1 MFPTWRLKLREVRVA
16 ADSGRYEDAIALLE
30 RESLCEF
37 LPAKRLAQEVA
48 GKMVA
53 RARER
58 FDGGDSAAAWQD
70 LVTADRLGGQ
80 DQAIDQLRQQY
91 ADRALAE
98 VRRFL
103 AAGEA
108 SAALAR
114 LEKLHSKGLS
124 SAPAR
129 RYQQIA
135 ASLSEAQQSGGHR
148 RFFAGSRPVG
158 AGAKAG
164 RSRQMAPPR
173 SEAQQS
179 AAHGRFVEARA
190 VLERAKGLVA
200 GAADAEG

>member
-108 SAALAR
+108 PAALAR

-135 ASLSEAQQSGGHR
+135 PSGGPR
-148 RFFAGSRPVG
+148 ALVG
-158 AGAKAG
+158 
-164 RSRQMAPPR
+164 
-173 SEAQQS
+173 
-179 AAHGRFVEARA
+179 RA
-190 VLERAKGLVA
+190 VGGR
-200 GAADAEG
+200 GAARGRAATRSGPPGAASRVESGGDGRHPKLS

>member
-135 ASLSEAQQSGGHR
+135 ASLSEARDAIEEIIEPFLIQLGFVNRTPRGRMLTPHAFGHLGLAVPGGL
-148 RFFAGSRPVG
+148 
-158 AGAKAG
+158 
-164 RSRQMAPPR
+164 
-173 SEAQQS
+173 S
-179 AAHGRFVEARA
+179 AVQGQLFGESN
-190 VLERAKGLVA
+190 
-200 GAADAEG
+200 D